1 MVYGDGLS
9 CERGNDACK
18 ARSNGLNPWERL
30 EGCDPGIQEFHK
42 EILLLQD
49 YFDEFFKGSSASDKG
64 TLCHLKNIFNY
75 RQVKSD
81 ISDNFNH
88 AWELMC
94 VATEGY
100 ICLLTMQ
107 LLGITEENE

>member
-1 MVYGDGLS
+1 M
-9 CERGNDACK
+9 
-18 ARSNGLNPWERL
+18 
-30 EGCDPGIQEFHK
+30 
-42 EILLLQD
+42 LLQD
-49 YFDEFFKGSSASDKG
+49 YFDEFFKGSSASDRW

-94 VATEGY
+94 FVTAGY
-100 ICLLTMQ
+100 ICLLTMH
-107 LLGITEENE
+107 LLGMTDKNDRPNNASDGIENKNLLPQSLIFE